1 MTNALLDGWDIK
13 AAADVS
19 WSPWG
24 DGETARA
31 KVLATGDGYVLALV
45 EAEAGYQGA
54 PHEHAHTE
62 FLYLLAGRIRNQG
75 RLMEA
80 GDAYVASMGSQ
91 HTDFCATT
99 AATYLSIFK
108 L

>member
-1 MTNALLDGWDIK
+1 MTTALLDGWDIK
-13 AAADVS
+13 ASAEVPWA
-19 WSPWG
+19 PWG
-24 DGETARA
+24 DGHKARA

-45 EAEAGYQGA
+45 EAEDGYEGT

-62 FLYLLAGRIRNQG
+62 FLYVLAGRIRNQG

-80 GDAYVASMGSQ
+80 GDAYVASVGSR
-91 HTDFCATT
+91 HTDFCAVT

>member
-1 MTNALLDGWDIK
+1 MTTALLDGWDIH
-13 AAADVS
+13 ATAEVP
-19 WSPWG
+19 WTPWG
-24 DGETARA
+24 AGDNARA

-45 EAEAGYQGA
+45 EAETGYEGM

-62 FLYLLAGRIRNQG
+62 FLYVLAGRSRNQG

-80 GDAYVASMGSQ
+80 GDAYVASVGSR
-91 HTDFCATT
+91 HTDFCALTD
-99 AATYLSIFK
+99 ATYLSIFK